1 MSKKRKNI
9 NIEILEEIR
18 EPLQSKITQNNGFI
32 NQSINNTT
40 TSFINHC
47 IKPQIMFNKNRKGN
61 NEGYV
66 YGIPLLTAFK
76 LIRIILPN
84 TIYYIA

>member
-40 TSFINHC
+40 TTSFINHC
-47 IKPQIMFNKNRKGN
+47 IKPQITC
-61 NEGYV
+61 
-66 YGIPLLTAFK
+66 LT
-76 LIRIILPN
+76 RIGKEKMKDMYMEYL
-84 TIYYIA
+84 Y

>member
-40 TSFINHC
+40 TTSFINHC
-47 IKPQIMFNKNRKGN
+47 IKPEIMFNKNRKGN

-66 YGIPLLTAFK
+66 W
-76 LIRIILPN
+76 N
-84 TIYYIA
+84 TFINCIQTNQDYFTEYYIA